1 VVGEGLKETNVE
13 SLVRRRKPLRL
24 KGYDYSQAGA
34 YFVTICAKD
43 RKHLFGR
50 VLGERMEANMYGRI
64 FEGSWR
70 DIPNHYR
77 GIELDEFILMPKS
90 HLKNPCH
97 PRMFLSG
104 VQKALSGFPL
114 KTCGNDIC
122 DKDSI
127 FEMSSNHIH
136 GIVVI
141 LDDFPTVG
149 AGSEPTPAK
158 RHSFS
163 EIMGGFKTFSARRI
177 NEIRTTPGTPV
188 WQRGFFEH
196 IIRNEKSLTH
206 IREYIASNPQR
217 WMLDIENPD
226 RQGDPTD
233 STEGL
238 Y

>member
-1 VVGEGLKETNVE
+1 MVGEGLKETNVE

-50 VLGERMEANMYGRI
+50 ILGQRMEANTYGRI
-64 FEGSWR
+64 VEASWR

-77 GIELDEFILMPKS
+77 GIELDEFILMP
-90 HLKNPCH
+90 
-97 PRMFLSG
+97 
-104 VQKALSGFPL
+104 
-114 KTCGNDIC
+114 
-122 DKDSI
+122 
-127 FEMSSNHIH
+127 NHIH

-141 LDDFPTVG
+141 LDDFPTLG
-149 AGSEPTPAK
+149 AGSEPAPTK
-158 RHSFS
+158 RHSLS

-177 NEIRTTPGTPV
+177 NEIRTIPGTPV

-217 WMLDIENPD
+217 WMLDKENPD
-226 RQGDPTD
+226 RQGDLTD